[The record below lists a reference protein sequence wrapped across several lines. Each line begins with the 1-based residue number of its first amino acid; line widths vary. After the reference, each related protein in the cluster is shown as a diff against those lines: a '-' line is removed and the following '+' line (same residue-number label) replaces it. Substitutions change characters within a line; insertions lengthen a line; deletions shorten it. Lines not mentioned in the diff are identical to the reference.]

1 MMKTYSQ
8 NDLVRFLYSETNK
21 SEDQGIA
28 YQLEDDGSY
37 NECFKDLLKA
47 KRLLSPLTLS
57 PSQSKINQILKMS
70 KNTDLLAV

>member
-8 NDLVRFLYSETNK
+8 NDLIRFLYNETNQ
-21 SEDQGIA
+21 SEDHGIT

-47 KRLLSPLTLS
+47 KRILNSLKLS
-57 PSQSKINQILKMS
+57 PSQNKIDHLLTLS
-70 KNTDLLAV
+70 KNPGLLAV